1 MLRQN
6 PEQDRGC
13 GDEENCRKISRSERV
28 FFFLRVMSD
37 TTKGEKCRQRQN
49 KRRFWRCFVLLR
61 FPPSVVRCARTRAP
75 VCVCMY
81 AHTRKHALFMFNINI
96 FFVVGGL
103 SLSLFSSL
111 FLFFF
116 FLYLFLSSFLWGVG
130 DFLSSCFLFFFL
142 AFSLFLI
149 LFFFLFLCVSN
160 SFFFNYLKIN
170 MIQNFSFKNT
180 KIRKSRNVNAFHK
193 ALKCR

>member
-1 MLRQN
+1 MPSETKQTAFLAVFRVVA
-6 PEQDRGC
+6 
-13 GDEENCRKISRSERV
+13 ISSVRRAVCAYTCACMRV
-28 FFFLRVMSD
+28 Y
-37 TTKGEKCRQRQN
+37 
-49 KRRFWRCFVLLR
+49 
-61 FPPSVVRCARTRAP
+61 VRAYAQARA
-75 VCVCMY
+75 
-81 AHTRKHALFMFNINI
+81 HALFMFNINI
-96 FFVVGGL
+96 FFCCRRSFSFFIFFSFSL
-103 SLSLFSSL
+103 FLLSLFIS
-111 FLFFF
+111 FFF
-116 FLYLFLSSFLWGVG
+116 PLGCGGFPFFLLS
-130 DFLSSCFLFFFL
+130 FFFL

>member
-1 MLRQN
+1 MPSETKQTVFLAVFRVVA
-6 PEQDRGC
+6 
-13 GDEENCRKISRSERV
+13 ISSVRS
-28 FFFLRVMSD
+28 
-37 TTKGEKCRQRQN
+37 
-49 KRRFWRCFVLLR
+49 
-61 FPPSVVRCARTRAP
+61 ARTRAP

-96 FFVVGGL
+96 FFCCGWSFSFFIFFSFSL
-103 SLSLFSSL
+103 FLLSLFIS
-111 FLFFF
+111 FFF
-116 FLYLFLSSFLWGVG
+116 PLGCGGFPFFLLS
-130 DFLSSCFLFFFL
+130 FFFL

-149 LFFFLFLCVSN
+149 LFFLSLSVCKQFL
-160 SFFFNYLKIN
+160 FFNYLKIN